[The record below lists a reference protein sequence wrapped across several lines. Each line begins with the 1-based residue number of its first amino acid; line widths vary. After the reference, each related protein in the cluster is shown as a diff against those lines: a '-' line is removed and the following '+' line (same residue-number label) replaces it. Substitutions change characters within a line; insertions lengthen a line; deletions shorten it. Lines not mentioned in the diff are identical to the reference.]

1 MAYGLH
7 WEWRGF
13 GTLTT
18 DVRAQIEKL
27 EAEFDAPERVTDEYL
42 WIPGSRINVKFR
54 SKGNGSLKF
63 KRVRV
68 TDSET
73 GLELWE
79 EKPEEEYA
87 FPISSKAQGEL
98 AAALRLDLHVT
109 AEPMDRTSLLTALR
123 ASRAGVKVVSI
134 QKLRRARKMHV
145 TGGKLTVEIA
155 EIDSPERIT
164 TVGIEDD
171 FLLNNDSTAEEIGR
185 AKLAVAGAV
194 GQLRLGTALRRMNY
208 VEATE
213 QWAGRAGT

>member
-1 MAYGLH
+1 MVIEEALMAYGLH

-42 WIPGSRINVKFR
+42 RIPGSRINVKLR

-68 TDSET
+68 TDGAT

-87 FPISSKAQGEL
+87 FPISSKAQSEL
-98 AAALRLDLHVT
+98 
-109 AEPMDRTSLLTALR
+109 
-123 ASRAGVKVVSI
+123 
-134 QKLRRARKMHV
+134 
-145 TGGKLTVEIA
+145 
-155 EIDSPERIT
+155 
-164 TVGIEDD
+164 
-171 FLLNNDSTAEEIGR
+171 
-185 AKLAVAGAV
+185 
-194 GQLRLGTALRRMNY
+194 
-208 VEATE
+208 
-213 QWAGRAGT
+213 